1 MPTVDRSPEREH
13 YRQMTGDGAL
23 KGRRRVF
30 VEDARRNGQFLRVTW
45 HGDRQQFVVS
55 NWEDTVCVGA
65 TRVPVAQA
73 PELVGLLV
81 EGLADAAS
89 QPRPVAAVPRTL
101 VEHLTAWWQERSHR
115 APVVP
120 LRRRRADRHRRSA

>member
-1 MPTVDRSPEREH
+1 MN
-13 YRQMTGDGAL
+13 GDGV
-23 KGRRRVF
+23 GRRRVF

-65 TRVPVAQA
+65 TRVPVTDAA
-73 PELVGLLV
+73 ELVGVLV
-81 EGLADAAS
+81 DGLADAAA
-89 QPRPVAAVPRTL
+89 QPRVAPQPRTL

-120 LRRRRADRHRRSA
+120 LRRRAADRHRRSA

>member
-1 MPTVDRSPEREH
+1 MN
-13 YRQMTGDGAL
+13 GDGVV
-23 KGRRRVF
+23 GRRRVF

-81 EGLADAAS
+81 EGLADATS
-89 QPRPVAAVPRTL
+89 HRRDVPRPRTL
-101 VEHLTAWWQERSHR
+101 AEHLTAWWRERSHR

-120 LRRRRADRHRRSA
+120 LRLRRAERQRRSA

>member
-1 MPTVDRSPEREH
+1 
-13 YRQMTGDGAL
+13 MTGDGAV
-23 KGRRRVF
+23 GRRRVF

-73 PELVGLLV
+73 AELVGVLV
-81 EGLADAAS
+81 EGLAEAAS
-89 QPRPVAAVPRTL
+89 QPRPVVHQPRTL
-101 VEHLTAWWQERSHR
+101 GEHLTAWWRDRSHR
-115 APVVP
+115 APVVL
-120 LRRRRADRHRRSA
+120 LRRRRAERHRRTA

>member
-1 MPTVDRSPEREH
+1 
-13 YRQMTGDGAL
+13 MTGDGAV
-23 KGRRRVF
+23 GRRRVF

-65 TRVPVAQA
+65 TRVPVTEAA
-73 PELVGLLV
+73 ELVGVLV
-81 EGLADAAS
+81 EGLAEAAS
-89 QPRPVAAVPRTL
+89 EPRTVAVQPRTL
-101 VEHLTAWWQERSHR
+101 SEHLAAWWRERSHR

-120 LRRRRADRHRRSA
+120 LRRRSAERHRRSA